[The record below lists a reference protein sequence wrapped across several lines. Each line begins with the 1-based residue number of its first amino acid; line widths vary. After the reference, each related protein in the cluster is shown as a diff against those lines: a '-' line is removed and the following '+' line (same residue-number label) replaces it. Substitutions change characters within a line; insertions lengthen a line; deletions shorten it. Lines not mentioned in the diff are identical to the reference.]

1 MVTQTAHHP
10 NVILNRESNKNHYKN
25 NLTENFSKNSYS
37 KTIKFQLFT
46 TFKNKIEIE
55 GVLFRHSGNPEN
67 VKPWKN

>member
-25 NLTENFSKNSYS
+25 NLTENFSKNFSQKLLNFNS
-37 KTIKFQLFT
+37 SQHL
-46 TFKNKIEIE
+46 KNKKEIK